1 MNIIYSF
8 KKLITY
14 RKSTSVLPSTWT
26 MKLQCNGET
35 ENVLS
40 WGTLRKKAICLD
52 TQIMSEHRLANR
64 KKNREEQLILLS
76 PESDRWI
83 ESASSVLVLSISCI
97 NRVSFPLKARLKVLQ
112 YSKFDKETETK
123 YKLYW
128 AIFICFCCRLDW
140 SGWSNHFCRV
150 VKSWCTSVVWT
161 WWEESVLFWE
171 EYIDAT
177 GRMKRPWSQEG

>member
-40 WGTLRKKAICLD
+40 WGTVRKKAVCLD

-83 ESASSVLVLSISCI
+83 ESASSVLVLSTSCI
-97 NRVSFPLKARLKVLQ
+97 NRVSFPLKAHD
-112 YSKFDKETETK
+112 SKFCNTANSTRKQ
-123 YKLYW
+123 KLNINYT
-128 AIFICFCCRLDW
+128 
-140 SGWSNHFCRV
+140 GQY
-150 VKSWCTSVVWT
+150 
-161 WWEESVLFWE
+161 LFVFVA
-171 EYIDAT
+171 D
-177 GRMKRPWSQEG
+177 